1 MLMLWSKPTWLGTRK
16 AATKPSLQARW
27 RILHRG
33 HSPRHADQRISQEPG
48 RTYALLRDVEHPYCK
63 GMRVYGSPWNKTQPV
78 GAGSGVVYTDLDH
91 LSGAWSEK
99 DFSEFHK
106 KIADFETV
114 DKKMWK

>member
-1 MLMLWSKPTWLGTRK
+1 
-16 AATKPSLQARW
+16 
-27 RILHRG
+27 
-33 HSPRHADQRISQEPG
+33 
-48 RTYALLRDVEHPYCK
+48 
-63 GMRVYGSPWNKTQPV
+63 MRVYGSPWNKTQPV
-78 GAGSGVVYTDLDH
+78 GAGSGVVYTYLDH